1 MISVVIAEDQAMV
14 RDALAALLTMSGK
27 VEVLAKVENGR
38 LALAA
43 VKELKPDVILSDIEM
58 PEMTGLELVQALLN
72 EQSKT
77 KAIIV
82 TTFARRGYLKRAM
95 DLGVHGYLLK
105 DSPSD
110 SLITAIE
117 KVVTGKRII
126 APELVADGW
135 TANDPLTE
143 KERLALRYVRDGMKT
158 SDIAKIMHLTHGTV
172 RNYLSNASSKLNAA
186 NSIDAARIAHQSGWL

>member
-143 KERLALRYVRDGMKT
+143 KERLALRYARDGMKT

>member
-58 PEMTGLELVQALLN
+58 PEMTGLELVQALFD

-117 KVVTGKRII
+117 KVVAGKRII

-143 KERLALRYVRDGMKT
+143 KERLALRYARDGMKT

>member
-58 PEMTGLELVQALLN
+58 PEMTGLELVQALFD

-143 KERLALRYVRDGMKT
+143 KERLALRYARDGMKT

>member
-58 PEMTGLELVQALLN
+58 PEMTGLELIQALLN